1 MQGNSRGAHHAANRS
16 LTEAIATRHIGLC
29 LARAQTIRRSQAAM
43 VLFAKLDQGGR
54 DDQVDFDYRI
64 CSRRNAMGGGH
75 DRRQKVVLHFLT
87 IVEFERG
94 RLRAVFLLGPVQD

>member
-1 MQGNSRGAHHAANRS
+1 
-16 LTEAIATRHIGLC
+16 
-29 LARAQTIRRSQAAM
+29 M
-43 VLFAKLDQGGR
+43 VLFVELDQGGR

-94 RLRAVFLLGPVQD
+94 RLRAVFLFVAEAELATLLVSGR